1 MWLAVV
7 FYCVSPSN
15 VDTCAVTANVNNI
28 FYAEEECIEDA
39 KGMAGYLVTQGLYAR
54 YACFKV
60 GTGA

>member
-1 MWLAVV
+1 
-7 FYCVSPSN
+7 
-15 VDTCAVTANVNNI
+15 VNNI